1 MDHRF
6 KGQVPLVGLK
16 EPPIS
21 LSFKYVFV
29 VLGLRVNLHLRIE
42 GYQIL
47 VFFQVFAAGV
57 CDLFGYGSLG
67 ELDLFYEKIE
77 GHEF

>member
-21 LSFKYVFV
+21 LSFKHVFV
-29 VLGLRVNLHLRIE
+29 VLGLRVLINLWPRIK

-47 VFFQVFAAGV
+47 V
-57 CDLFGYGSLG
+57 S
-67 ELDLFYEKIE
+67 I
-77 GHEF
+77 

>member
-1 MDHRF
+1 VGLRF

-21 LSFKYVFV
+21 LSFKHVFV
-29 VLGLRVNLHLRIE
+29 VLGFLDLRLRIE

-47 VFFQVFAAGV
+47 VSV
-57 CDLFGYGSLG
+57 
-67 ELDLFYEKIE
+67 
-77 GHEF
+77 

>member
-21 LSFKYVFV
+21 LSFKHVFV
-29 VLGLRVNLHLRIE
+29 VLGLLYLGLRIE

-47 VFFQVFAAGV
+47 VSF
-57 CDLFGYGSLG
+57 
-67 ELDLFYEKIE
+67 
-77 GHEF
+77 

>member
-1 MDHRF
+1 VGLQF

-21 LSFKYVFV
+21 LSFKRVFV
-29 VLGLRVNLHLRIE
+29 VLGLLYLWLRIE

-47 VFFQVFAAGV
+47 VFV
-57 CDLFGYGSLG
+57 
-67 ELDLFYEKIE
+67 
-77 GHEF
+77 

>member
-1 MDHRF
+1 MDLQF

-21 LSFKYVFV
+21 LSFKHVFV
-29 VLGLRVNLHLRIE
+29 VLGFLYLWLRIE

-47 VFFQVFAAGV
+47 VFV
-57 CDLFGYGSLG
+57 
-67 ELDLFYEKIE
+67 
-77 GHEF
+77 

>member
-21 LSFKYVFV
+21 LSFKRAFV
-29 VLGLRVNLHLRIE
+29 VLGFLVNLGLRIK

-47 VFFQVFAAGV
+47 VSV
-57 CDLFGYGSLG
+57 
-67 ELDLFYEKIE
+67 
-77 GHEF
+77 

>member
-16 EPPIS
+16 EPPIP
-21 LSFKYVFV
+21 LSFKHVFV
-29 VLGLRVNLHLRIE
+29 VLGFLHLGRRIK

-47 VFFQVFAAGV
+47 VSVYAFAGAD
-57 CDLFGYGSLG
+57 CDVGGDWG
-67 ELDLFYEKIE
+67 LDRIGPLSKVDYKS
-77 GHEF
+77 

>member
-16 EPPIS
+16 KPPIP
-21 LSFKYVFV
+21 LSFKHVFV
-29 VLGLRVNLHLRIE
+29 VLGLQGLRPRIK

-47 VFFQVFAAGV
+47 V
-57 CDLFGYGSLG
+57 S
-67 ELDLFYEKIE
+67 I
-77 GHEF
+77 

>member
-1 MDHRF
+1 MRDIVDLRF

-29 VLGLRVNLHLRIE
+29 VLG
-42 GYQIL
+42 
-47 VFFQVFAAGV
+47 F
-57 CDLFGYGSLG
+57 LG
-67 ELDLFYEKIE
+67 CFMA
-77 GHEF
+77 

>member
-21 LSFKYVFV
+21 LSFKHVFV
-29 VLGLRVNLHLRIE
+29 VLGLEDLGLRIE

-47 VFFQVFAAGV
+47 VSF
-57 CDLFGYGSLG
+57 
-67 ELDLFYEKIE
+67 
-77 GHEF
+77 

>member
-21 LSFKYVFV
+21 LSFKHVFV
-29 VLGLRVNLHLRIE
+29 VLGLRGIIKLGLWLRIK

-47 VFFQVFAAGV
+47 VSV
-57 CDLFGYGSLG
+57 
-67 ELDLFYEKIE
+67 
-77 GHEF
+77 